1 MRRKHILNLSAKI
14 RFFHLTAT
22 LRRSFLHA
30 MGRIFGGV
38 CNFSRGGAFI
48 GSMTLLRQLIIVL
61 VAFAAPAAMAVERIN
76 IHGKV
81 TDTDNK
87 PVEFVTVRIGGT
99 AIGANTGLEGEYSL
113 STAAADT
120 VTVFFTCIGY
130 HEVKRQLIDA
140 KGDVTLNVQL
150 RPSSVN
156 LGEVE
161 VTEVRRQTGSMV
173 SLDREDLKLAPDVGA
188 GSVEAMIS
196 TLAGVSSSNEMSST
210 YSVRGGTYDE
220 NSVYINGIEVYRPLL
235 ISSGQ
240 QEGLSI
246 INPDL
251 VGAIG
256 FSTGGFTVQYG
267 DKMSSVLDITY
278 RDPEAFE
285 GSVSASLMG
294 GSLAIGQSSTKF
306 SQLHGLRY
314 KRNASLL
321 SSMETKGEYDPRF
334 FDYQTSLTLK
344 PNAKWRFNFLGNIAV
359 NDYRFKPVNR
369 QTNFGTSTD
378 AKQFTVYFDGHEKD
392 RFETWFGALSATYRP
407 SKVTDFTLLA
417 SGYLSN
423 ELVSYDIQGEYW
435 LDQAGTGEVG
445 GELGVGR
452 YHEHARN
459 RLKATVF
466 SVALKGN
473 TGIRNHTLSY
483 GVTVNS
489 EKIMERTREWER
501 RDSAGYTLP
510 SDGQHVKLIYNL
522 SSRHDITSARLS
534 FYVMDTYRLNTP
546 SGYFNINGGIRMSY
560 WSFNKEFLFS
570 PRVNVG
576 YVPERNPQWTFRFA
590 TGLYYQSPF
599 FKEYRVEQADDLGN
613 CTIRLNDKIKSQ
625 RSYQVILGADYTFRA
640 MNRPF
645 KLSGEAYCKILG
657 NLIPYEIDNLK
668 IVYSGMNT
676 SSGYAMGLDMKLF
689 GQFVPGTDSWLSF
702 SLMKTNEKLNGVN
715 VPRPTDQRY
724 SVALYF
730 TDFFPKVPKL
740 KFSLRGIFSDG
751 LPTTA
756 PHSSRD
762 KGYFRTPAYK
772 RIDIGFSYGLLTPL
786 ADGRPRENFWRHF
799 KSIWLGLDVFNLLD
813 ISNVSSY
820 YWVTDVNDIQY
831 AVPNYL
837 TRRQINVKLTVD
849 F

>member
-1 MRRKHILNLSAKI
+1 MNISRLVISVLAVLAAVVTMAADKI
-14 RFFHLTAT
+14 T
-22 LRRSFLHA
+22 
-30 MGRIFGGV
+30 
-38 CNFSRGGAFI
+38 
-48 GSMTLLRQLIIVL
+48 
-61 VAFAAPAAMAVERIN
+61 
-76 IHGKV
+76 IHGRV
-81 TDTDNK
+81 TDAEDK
-87 PVEFVTVRIGGT
+87 PIEFVTVRIGGT
-99 AIGANTGLEGEYSL
+99 AIGTNTGLKGEYQL
-113 STAAADT
+113 STAKADT
-120 VTVFFTCIGY
+120 VTVFFSCIGY
-130 HEVKRQLIDA
+130 REAKRILTDA
-140 KGDVTLNVQL
+140 SGDVALNVKMQ
-150 RPSSVN
+150 PSSVE

-161 VTEVRRQTGSMV
+161 VTEIRKQTGSMI
-173 SLDREDLKLAPDVGA
+173 SIDRNDLKLSPDVSG

-196 TLAGVSSSNEMSST
+196 TLAGVNSNNEMSSS
-210 YSVRGGTYDE
+210 YNVRGGTYDE

-235 ISSGQ
+235 ISNGQ

-256 FSTGGFTVQYG
+256 FSTGGFTAEYG
-267 DKMSSVLDITY
+267 DKMSSVLDISY

-321 SSMETKGEYDPRF
+321 SSMETKGEYDPRY

-344 PNAKWRFNFLGNIAV
+344 PNEKWRFNFLGNISI
-359 NDYRFKPVNR
+359 NDYKFKPVNR
-369 QTNFGTSTD
+369 STNFGTSQD
-378 AKQFTVYFDGHEKD
+378 AKQFTVYFDGNEKD
-392 RFETWFGALSATYRP
+392 KFETWFGALSATYKP
-407 SKVTDFTLLA
+407 SRNTELTLLA

-423 ELVSYDIQGEYW
+423 ELVTYDITGEYW
-435 LDQAGTGEVG
+435 LDQAGAGDVG

-452 YHEHARN
+452 YQEHARN
-459 RLKATVF
+459 RLKA
-466 SVALKGN
+466 SVMSFALKGA
-473 TGIRNHTLSY
+473 TGIRNHTISY
-483 GVTVNS
+483 GLSFNS
-489 EKIMERTREWER
+489 EKIMERSREWER

-510 SDGQHVKLIYNL
+510 SDGQHVKLIYNM
-522 SSRHDITSARLS
+522 SSHHDISSTRMA
-534 FYVMDTYRLNTP
+534 FHVMDTYRLNT
-546 SGYFNINGGIRMSY
+546 SKGYLNLNGGIRMSY
-560 WSFNKEFLFS
+560 WSFNKEFLIS
-570 PRVNVG
+570 PRINVG
-576 YVPERNPQWTFRFA
+576 FVPEAHPQWTFRFA

-599 FKEYRVEQADDLGN
+599 FKEYRVEQTDELGN
-613 CTIRLNDKIKSQ
+613 CTISLNKDIKSQ
-625 RSYQVILGADYTFRA
+625 RSYQVIFGGDYTFRA

-645 KLSGEAYCKILG
+645 KISAEAYYKNLS

-668 IVYSGMNT
+668 IVYSGTN
-676 SSGYAMGLDMKLF
+676 SSKGYAMGLDFKLF
-689 GQFVPGTDSWLSF
+689 GQFVPGSDSWLSF
-702 SLMKTNEKLNGVN
+702 SLMKTQENLNGVK

-751 LPTTA
+751 LPFTA
-756 PHSSRD
+756 THTSRD

-772 RIDIGFSYGLLTPL
+772 RVDVGVSYGLLTPRE
-786 ADGRPRENFWRHF
+786 DGAPREGFWRHI
-799 KSIWLGLDVFNLLD
+799 KSIWLGLDCFNLLD

-837 TRRQINVKLTVD
+837 TRRQLNLRLTVD

>member
-1 MRRKHILNLSAKI
+1 MNISRLVIL
-14 RFFHLTAT
+14 
-22 LRRSFLHA
+22 
-30 MGRIFGGV
+30 
-38 CNFSRGGAFI
+38 
-48 GSMTLLRQLIIVL
+48 VL
-61 VAFAAPAAMAVERIN
+61 AVLAAVAAMAADKIT
-76 IHGKV
+76 IHGRV
-81 TDTDNK
+81 TDAEDK
-87 PVEFVTVRIGGT
+87 PIEFVTVRIGGT
-99 AIGANTGLEGEYSL
+99 AIGTNTGLKGEYQL
-113 STAAADT
+113 STARADT
-120 VTVFFTCIGY
+120 VTVFFSCIGY
-130 HEVKRQLIDA
+130 REAKRILTDA
-140 KGDVTLNVQL
+140 SGDVALNVKMQ
-150 RPSSVN
+150 PSSVE

-161 VTEVRRQTGSMV
+161 VTEIRKQTGSMI
-173 SLDREDLKLAPDVGA
+173 SIDRKDLKLSPDVSG

-196 TLAGVSSSNEMSST
+196 TLAGVNSNNEMSSS
-210 YSVRGGTYDE
+210 YNVRGGTYDE

-235 ISSGQ
+235 ISNGQ

-256 FSTGGFTVQYG
+256 FSTGGFTAEYG

-321 SSMETKGEYDPRF
+321 SSMETKGEYDPRY

-344 PNAKWRFNFLGNIAV
+344 PNEKWRFNFLGNISI
-359 NDYRFKPVNR
+359 NDYKFKPVNR
-369 QTNFGTSTD
+369 STNFGTSQD
-378 AKQFTVYFDGHEKD
+378 AKQFTVYFDGNEKD
-392 RFETWFGALSATYRP
+392 KFETWFGALSATYKP
-407 SKVTDFTLLA
+407 SRNTELTLLA

-423 ELVSYDIQGEYW
+423 ELVTYDITGEYW
-435 LDQAGTGEVG
+435 LDQAGAGDVG

-452 YHEHARN
+452 YQEHARN
-459 RLKATVF
+459 RLKA
-466 SVALKGN
+466 SVMSFALKGA
-473 TGIRNHTLSY
+473 TGIRNHTISY
-483 GVTVNS
+483 GLSFNS
-489 EKIMERTREWER
+489 EKIMERSREWER

-510 SDGQHVKLIYNL
+510 SDGQHVKLIYNM
-522 SSRHDITSARLS
+522 SSHHDISSTRMA
-534 FYVMDTYRLNTP
+534 FHVMDTYRLNT
-546 SGYFNINGGIRMSY
+546 SKGYFNLNGGIRMSY
-560 WSFNKEFLFS
+560 WSFNKEFLIS
-570 PRVNVG
+570 PRINVG
-576 YVPERNPQWTFRFA
+576 FVPEAHPQWTFRFA

-599 FKEYRVEQADDLGN
+599 FKEYRVEHTDELGN
-613 CTIRLNDKIKSQ
+613 CTISLNKDIKSQ
-625 RSYQVILGADYTFRA
+625 RSYQVIFGGDYTFRA

-645 KLSGEAYCKILG
+645 KISAEAYYKNLS
-657 NLIPYEIDNLK
+657 NLISYEIDNLK
-668 IVYSGMNT
+668 IVYSGTN
-676 SSGYAMGLDMKLF
+676 SSKGYAMGLDFKLF
-689 GQFVPGTDSWLSF
+689 GQFVPGSDSWLSF
-702 SLMKTNEKLNGVN
+702 SLMKTQENLNGVK

-751 LPTTA
+751 LPFTA
-756 PHSSRD
+756 PHTSRD

-772 RIDIGFSYGLLTPL
+772 RVDVGVSYGLLTPRE
-786 ADGRPRENFWRHF
+786 DGAPREGFWRHI
-799 KSIWLGLDVFNLLD
+799 KSIWLGLDCFNLLD

-837 TRRQINVKLTVD
+837 TRRQLNLRLTVD